1 MKKAVKVE
9 ALPNYDIKVWYQ
21 DGKCFRY
28 NVKQDVDSLK
38 AFAHLRD
45 EEQFKKVY
53 LQYTGYA
60 IAWGDGD
67 EWEDVTMSTE
77 VPYYEG
83 EQLLSAS
90 G

>member
-28 NVKQDVDSLK
+28 NVKQDIDSLK
-38 AFAHLRD
+38 AFAHLRN

-53 LQYTGYA
+53 LQYAGYA

-83 EQLLSAS
+83 EQILSVS
-90 G
+90 